1 MKMSRIWLIACALA
15 LPATPQA
22 HAAITCTASN
32 TTINFGSF
40 NVLSG
45 ATKAAVGGM
54 RVTCVSVAVPA
65 TTVTYNISL
74 ATSPAQQMAPP
85 SGPDR
90 VTYQLYLDAGHS
102 QVWGDGTA
110 GTLTITGTL
119 LVPSNGRARS
129 GRINYYGLIT
139 PGGQDVSAAS
149 PAPPPTTY
157 RQTMV
162 VTVTCSP
169 NC

>member
-1 MKMSRIWLIACALA
+1 MLLA
-15 LPATPQA
+15 SPQA
-22 HAAITCTASN
+22 NAAITCTASN
-32 TTINFGSF
+32 TTINFGAF
-40 NVLSG
+40 DVLSG
-45 ATKAAVGGM
+45 ATLSGSGTM
-54 RVTCVSVAVPA
+54 RVTCVNVGAP
-65 TTVTYNISL
+65 TTRVTYNISL
-74 ATSPAQQMAPP
+74 ATSPARQMAPP

-90 VTYQLYLDAGHS
+90 LTYQLYLDAGQS

-110 GTLTITGTL
+110 GTFTITGTL
-119 LVPSNGRARS
+119 RVRANRTARS
-129 GRINYYGLIT
+129 RPINYYGSVT

-157 RQTMV
+157 GQTMV